1 MIDVN
6 DLRKGVTFTMDGNL
20 YRVVEYSHHK
30 PGRGNA
36 TIRTKLYNLRTGSN
50 TDKTFT
56 SGDRVQDI
64 RLETRSAQYLY
75 NDGDLYYFMDNTSF
89 EQTAIGKTTLGE
101 HVDYLRENLDVKL
114 TFFEE
119 QPLDVELPMN
129 VDLKIVECEPGVRGD
144 TATGANKQATLET
157 GLKVMVPL
165 FINLGDTIRVS
176 TETGAYVTRA

>member
-1 MIDVN
+1 MIEASQ
-6 DLRKGVTFTMDGNL
+6 LRKGHVIELDGKL
-20 YRVVEYSHHK
+20 YRCWEQQLIK
-30 PGRGNA
+30 MGRGGANVK
-36 TIRTKLYNLRTGSN
+36 TKLRDLSSGSISERTFGS
-50 TDKTFT
+50 DE
-56 SGDRVQDI
+56 RLQDV
-64 RLETRSAQYLY
+64 RLENRKVQYLY
-75 NDGDLYYFMDNTSF
+75 NDGDLYYFMDNSSF
-89 EQTAIGKTTLGE
+89 DQTAISKTQLGE

-114 TFFEE
+114 TFYEE